1 MPASIR
7 VESGI
12 SAGTSFWIDR
22 PVLRIGSDPQ
32 CEISL
37 PMSDLA
43 PHALT
48 LEFRDG
54 SYRAYNRS
62 STPVTVGNTLVQP
75 GAIGIWGEDQAA
87 QLAGG
92 LRLVLEVD
100 SDPRPCPRPEVRI
113 DEEFSQV
120 ASAGQPEA
128 AGPSVGGGEKKKSSS
143 TLMQLGVI
151 GMCILAMAAF
161 LTMGPGEDPVAAQR
175 PTFDGIV
182 EVSLKKDKADPAR
195 VLLPRLQYAQSA
207 LIRGNTKQ
215 ARTQFLK
222 LRDQLV
228 RQIDS
233 LPADGREDSQR
244 MLDYVEYRLGQLQP

>member
-1 MPASIR
+1 MSASLR

-12 SAGTSFWIDR
+12 SAGTSYWIDR
-22 PVLRIGSDPQ
+22 PVLRIGGDPQ
-32 CEISL
+32 CEICL

-62 STPVTVGNTLVQP
+62 SSPVTIGKAVVQP

-92 LRLVLEVD
+92 LRLVLEID
-100 SDPRPCPRPEVRI
+100 GDPRPCPRPEARI
-113 DEEFSQV
+113 DDDFSHV
-120 ASAGQPEA
+120 NHAALPDAASPAISGA
-128 AGPSVGGGEKKKSSS
+128 EKKKSSS

-151 GMCILAMAAF
+151 GFCMLAMAAF

-182 EVSLKKDKADPAR
+182 EVSLKKSKDDAAR
-195 VLLPRLQYAQSA
+195 LLLPRLQYAQSA
-207 LIRGNTKQ
+207 LIRGNTQQ
-215 ARTQFLK
+215 ARTRFLK

-228 RQIDS
+228 RQIES